1 MEDDDDQE
9 SVRTLDEEM
18 DNASSEGAARLIKSP
33 TASNSNAGNG
43 TFAINCDKLATVNYL
58 HWRTRLGSNQRPSVR
73 RAVSTLYLSGSAAGV
88 RNQYAIFALH
98 LAQPHVAGCA

>member
-1 MEDDDDQE
+1 MGDRMNMEDQEREVAFATSTGTTGSMEDDDDQE

-43 TFAINCDKLATVNYL
+43 TFADQL
-58 HWRTRLGSNQRPSVR
+58 
-73 RAVSTLYLSGSAAGV
+73 
-88 RNQYAIFALH
+88 
-98 LAQPHVAGCA
+98 